1 MQCCIVR
8 WMVCLVVAC
17 VLAGCGGS
25 SGTPAANGGGGGSG
39 IKVVAADKL
48 PPLGDY
54 LPPLDVGRIEAA
66 PPKDWKVPSRGSQCL
81 ARFVAGT
88 SELPRVEI
96 TGEDSS
102 YGEIQ
107 TLTKD
112 DLQKFTDMIVKELAD
127 RQDVLEPAL
136 PMIIGDTPYVRHVRK
151 SIINFK
157 RTNVN
162 DRVPVE
168 RQILQTIAGGRV
180 YTVDLQIAE
189 GTLGQNPQ
197 FRDAAYAVAAGIRFL
212 KAGDSSV
219 PAEPPP
225 AAEPVN
231 EEK

>member
-1 MQCCIVR
+1 MQSGTIR
-8 WMVCLVVAC
+8 SGICLAALF

-25 SGTPAANGGGGGSG
+25 TDTPSANGGGGPGV
-39 IKVVAADKL
+39 KVVSANTL

-54 LPPLDVGRIEAA
+54 LPPLDSGRIEVA
-66 PPKDWKVPSRGSQCL
+66 PPKDWKVPPRGAQYL
-81 ARFVAGT
+81 ARFVAAD
-88 SELPRVEI
+88 SSDLPRIEI

-112 DLQKFTDMIVKELAD
+112 DLQKFADLISKELAD

-151 SIINFK
+151 SLINF
-157 RTNVN
+157 RGTSF
-162 DRVPVE
+162 DRKVPVE
-168 RQILQTIAGGRV
+168 RQILQTITGGRV
-180 YTVDLQIAE
+180 YTVDLQVAD
-189 GTLGQNPQ
+189 GTLAQNPQ
-197 FRDAAYAVAAGIRFL
+197 NRDAAYAVAAGIRFL
-212 KAGDSSV
+212 NAGDSSI
-219 PAEPPP
+219 PAEQPP